1 MIKKL
6 SIKVLFLL
14 FMLILV
20 LLIFSK
26 TFKIEDNDNKQIEL
40 TVNKQN
46 IKVPL
51 GTSYQD
57 IKENID
63 DDTNDLYSDDYTFKD
78 GEDIEIS
85 QKDTSKISINNASK
99 EELMSLPGI
108 GEKTAIKIIE
118 YRQTSSFKS
127 IEDLKKVKGIGDK
140 KYEKIKDLIV
150 I

>member
-14 FMLILV
+14 LILILV

-40 TVNKQN
+40 NINKQN

-63 DDTNDLYSDDYTFKD
+63 VDTNDLYSDDYTFKD
-78 GEDIEIS
+78 GEDIEIT
-85 QKDTSKISINNASK
+85 QKDANKISINNASK

>member
-14 FMLILV
+14 FILMLV

-40 TVNKQN
+40 NINKQN

-63 DDTNDLYSDDYTFKD
+63 VDTNDLYSDDYTFKD
-78 GEDIEIS
+78 GEDVEIS

>member
-14 FMLILV
+14 LILILV

-63 DDTNDLYSDDYTFKD
+63 VDTNDLYSDDYTFKD

>member
-6 SIKVLFLL
+6 SIKILFIL
-14 FMLILV
+14 LILV
-20 LLIFSK
+20 IILIIFSK
-26 TFKIEDNDNKQIEL
+26 SFTIDNNTNKQIEL
-40 TVNKQN
+40 KVNDES

-51 GTSYQD
+51 GTTYED
-57 IKENID
+57 IKDNID
-63 DDTNDLYSDDYTFKD
+63 ADTDDLYSDDYTFKD
-78 GEDIEIS
+78 GEDITIS
-85 QKDTSKISINNASK
+85 QKEDGKISINNASK

-118 YRQTSSFKS
+118 YRNEHSFKT
-127 IEDLKKVKGIGDK
+127 IEDLKNVKGIGDK

>member
-14 FMLILV
+14 LILILV

-40 TVNKQN
+40 NINKQN

-63 DDTNDLYSDDYTFKD
+63 VDTNDLYSDDYTFKD

>member
-14 FMLILV
+14 FILILV

-40 TVNKQN
+40 NINKQN

-57 IKENID
+57 IKENLD
-63 DDTNDLYSDDYTFKD
+63 VDTNDLYSDDYTFKD
-78 GEDIEIS
+78 GEDVEIS

>member
-1 MIKKL
+1 
-6 SIKVLFLL
+6 
-14 FMLILV
+14 MLILV

>member
-14 FMLILV
+14 FILMLV

-63 DDTNDLYSDDYTFKD
+63 VDTNDLYSDDYTFKD
-78 GEDIEIS
+78 GEDVEIS

>member
-14 FMLILV
+14 LILILV

-40 TVNKQN
+40 NINKQN

-63 DDTNDLYSDDYTFKD
+63 VDTNDLYSDDYTFKD
-78 GEDIEIS
+78 GEDVEIT
-85 QKDTSKISINNASK
+85 QKDANKISINNASK

>member
-14 FMLILV
+14 FILILV

-40 TVNKQN
+40 NINKQN

-63 DDTNDLYSDDYTFKD
+63 VDTNDLYSDDYTFKD
-78 GEDIEIS
+78 GEDVEIT
-85 QKDTSKISINNASK
+85 QKDANKISINNASK